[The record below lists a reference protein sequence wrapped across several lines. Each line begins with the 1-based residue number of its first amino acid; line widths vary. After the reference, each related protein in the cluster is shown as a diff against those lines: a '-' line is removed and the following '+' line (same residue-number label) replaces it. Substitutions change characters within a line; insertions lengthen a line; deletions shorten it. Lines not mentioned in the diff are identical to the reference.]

1 VILSEGRQTHFAH
14 VIIDGLYDDDL
25 VDYSDDDAAMRAAK
39 RAIQN
44 FLKEEDN
51 IDTMIRQKVMSL
63 KKTVIEGSTEWDTMY
78 SKYYEEELKKRGL
91 K

>member
-1 VILSEGRQTHFAH
+1 MILSEGRQTHFAH

-25 VDYSDDDAAMRAAK
+25 VDYTDDDAAMRAAK

-51 IDTMIRQKVMSL
+51 LDTLVRQKVMSL
-63 KKTVIEGSTEWDTMY
+63 KKTVVEGSTEWDTMY

>member
-14 VIIDGLYDDDL
+14 VIIDGIWEDDL
-25 VDYSDDDAAMRAAK
+25 VDYSDDDSALRAAK

-51 IDTMIRQKVMSL
+51 LDTFVRQKIMSL
-63 KKTVIEGSTEWDTMY
+63 KKTVMEGSTEWDTMY
-78 SKYYEEELKKRGL
+78 GKYYEEELKRRGL